1 MPKMNVANFL
11 IGNLSRND
19 THMLADPERG
29 IIIGQLIDSWED
41 RRYVHPIPI
50 YEVNRP
56 MNNFST
62 EFGLGLHKQ

>member
-1 MPKMNVANFL
+1 MSKMNVANFL
-11 IGNLSRND
+11 IGNLSRNE
-19 THMLADPERG
+19 THALADADRAV
-29 IIIGQLIDSWED
+29 IIGQLIDSWED

-62 EFGLGLHKQ
+62 EFGIGIRRQ